1 MNYFYEY
8 LMFDMAE
15 DINSSWDTESE
26 RAHEFCFILSLL
38 EDEVP
43 ETFFKMYASQIN
55 ASEQCI
61 ENALAYFSG
70 MNLLSVF
77 CDCAPDWKS
86 TCEIYNLEDS
96 KFYQIGN
103 ESFLSKDKNWELT
116 NERLVLARL
125 EIKDVS

>member
-1 MNYFYEY
+1 
-8 LMFDMAE
+8 
-15 DINSSWDTESE
+15 
-26 RAHEFCFILSLL
+26 
-38 EDEVP
+38 
-43 ETFFKMYASQIN
+43 MYDSQIN